1 MTTYK
6 IEIRD
11 NGEIMESGLTLVEAM
26 EIVNSY
32 VREDKSDEVYIPDSY
47 QIIPEKKFTGNLDL
61 VLGN

>member
-1 MTTYK
+1 MKTYK
-6 IEIRD
+6 IQIRES
-11 NGEIMESGLTLVEAM
+11 GEVMEGGLTLIEAT

-32 VREDKSDEVYIPDSY
+32 VREDKSDEVYIPDFY